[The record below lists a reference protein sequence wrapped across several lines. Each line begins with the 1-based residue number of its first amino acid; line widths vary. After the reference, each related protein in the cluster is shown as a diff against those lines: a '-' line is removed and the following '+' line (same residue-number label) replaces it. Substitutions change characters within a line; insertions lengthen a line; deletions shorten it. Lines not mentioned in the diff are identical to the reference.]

1 MHVIAGY
8 WLSQAVYVAARLKIA
23 DAVGDG
29 NRALGEIARETG
41 TKPDS
46 LKRTMRAL
54 TSHGFF
60 RQDKGGAFFQT
71 PLSETLKSGKPGS
84 MRAIVEAELGHDH
97 YQSWGELESCL
108 REGGTAFERKYNMP
122 IWQYYA
128 KHPEL
133 EVLFGEAMNNLTDI
147 ANKGIVNSYK
157 FAPFSFA
164 IDIGGGH
171 GGLLSGLLEG
181 HSKARG
187 MIFDLPTVIDEARTG
202 DAVTRYRGRLETSAG
217 DFFEKVPSGGDLY
230 LLKFILHDWND
241 DRCVTIL
248 SNIRKVM
255 SPSGRLA
262 VIEIVLPERSEPHV
276 GPLIDLNMMVMTG
289 GRERT
294 EGEYGTL
301 LSRAGFQLQKT
312 VGTKSPFSV
321 IEAIPV

>member
-1 MHVIAGY
+1 M
-8 WLSQAVYVAARLKIA
+8 
-23 DAVGDG
+23 
-29 NRALGEIARETG
+29 
-41 TKPDS
+41 
-46 LKRTMRAL
+46 
-54 TSHGFF
+54 
-60 RQDKGGAFFQT
+60 GAFFQT
-71 PLSETLKSGKPGS
+71 PLSETLRSGKPGS
-84 MRAIVEAELGHDH
+84 MQAIVEAELGHDH

-108 REGGTAFERKYNMP
+108 REGGTAFERKYGMP

-133 EVLFGEAMNNLTDI
+133 EVLFGEAMTNLTQM
-147 ANKGIVNSYK
+147 ANMGIVHSYD

-171 GGLLSGLLEG
+171 GGLLSSVLEG
-181 HSKARG
+181 HPKARG
-187 MIFDLPTVIDEARTG
+187 MIFDLPTVIDEAAAG

-230 LLKFILHDWND
+230 LLKFILHDWDD

-248 SNIRKVM
+248 SNIRKAM

-301 LSRAGFQLQKT
+301 LSRAGFRLQKT